1 MCSWILAIARSVSSS
16 GLFPFLERFSVLSNL
31 FLDIFSPQ
39 KSLSFLHVCFFN
51 HAFWHWNIS
60 AVRFFECPSAF
71 FSHFPIVIFGEFLV
85 YHFLSSQPLNTLG
98 KLKIKAMFQSYAYAK
113 KRNIAGIAAFPPE
126 NISAT
131 GRLHYS

>member
-39 KSLSFLHVCFFN
+39 KSLSFLHVCFFK

-71 FSHFPIVIFGEFLV
+71 YSHFPIVIGEFLV
-85 YHFLSSQPLNTLG
+85 HHFLSSQTLNTQEEP
-98 KLKIKAMFQSYAYAK
+98 KIKAMFQAYTYAK
-113 KRNIAGIAAFPPE
+113 KRNIAGLIAFPPE